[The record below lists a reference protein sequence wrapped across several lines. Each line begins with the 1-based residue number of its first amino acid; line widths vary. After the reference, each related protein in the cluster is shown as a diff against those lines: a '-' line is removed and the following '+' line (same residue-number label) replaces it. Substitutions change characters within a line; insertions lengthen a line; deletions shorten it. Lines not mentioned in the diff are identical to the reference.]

1 MIIERGIAIP
11 PKFGHKAQEAKA
23 LVSRMLVGDSV
34 FFKDATSNGD
44 PDIQRLMTAG
54 KSLRQ
59 KHTCRKVEGGM
70 RVWRIE

>member
-1 MIIERGIAIP
+1 MIIERGVAIP

-23 LVSRMLVGDSV
+23 IVKQMLVGDSV
-34 FFKDATSNGD
+34 FFKDAANNGH

-54 KSLRQ
+54 RSLKQ